1 MTDLADAR
9 IPTSLFRIDRFN
21 VPAATVGA
29 FMDRVHRIQL
39 LLDPQ
44 PGCRQNLVLTQIG
57 EDGAMR
63 VITVVEW
70 ENAAAMSTAR
80 TWMQRRYAEEG
91 FDPAAFMRQLGVEAD
106 LGLYEPALPDSRA
119 AQHS

>member
-9 IPTSLFRIDRFN
+9 IPASLFRIDRFK
-21 VPAATVGA
+21 VPAAATAA

-44 PGCRQNLVLTQIG
+44 PGCRQNLVLTQVG

-70 ENAAAMSTAR
+70 ESAAAMSAAR
-80 TWMQRRYAEEG
+80 AWVQRRYADEG

-106 LGLYEPALPDSRA
+106 LGLYEPAQRDSRA
-119 AQHS
+119 MQPV